1 MGKNADI
8 ATLFCRHSTAIAP
21 QNGLFHHRL
30 GCLYLKEDRLSEAR
44 DELQKAVD
52 LGCDSAA
59 QLADVQSRLL
69 DKAS

>member
-1 MGKNADI
+1 
-8 ATLFCRHSTAIAP
+8 
-21 QNGLFHHRL
+21 
-30 GCLYLKEDRLSEAR
+30 LKEDRLSEAR